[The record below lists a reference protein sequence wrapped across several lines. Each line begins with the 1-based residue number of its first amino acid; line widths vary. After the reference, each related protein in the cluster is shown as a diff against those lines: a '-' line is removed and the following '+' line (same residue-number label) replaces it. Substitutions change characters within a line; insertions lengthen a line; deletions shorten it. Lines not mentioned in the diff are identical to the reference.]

1 MQQPTTNNLLIVFI
15 RILKLFKVNIYRR
28 FNCMLT
34 LQCTLY
40 ILELGINDLNYVIII
55 MLVILNPMT
64 RVKEE

>member
-1 MQQPTTNNLLIVFI
+1 
-15 RILKLFKVNIYRR
+15 
-28 FNCMLT
+28 MLT
-34 LQCTLY
+34 LQCTPY